1 MDTYLAVDA
10 NTFIFRYLRNLAR
23 CRQTDT
29 AVQPMGTEKEFCSS
43 GNSGRLSLG
52 LSRVITLKEDVRN
65 LEGIQRTASKEIN
78 V

>member
-1 MDTYLAVDA
+1 
-10 NTFIFRYLRNLAR
+10 
-23 CRQTDT
+23 
-29 AVQPMGTEKEFCSS
+29 MGTEKEFCSS